1 MTGSRSDPQV
11 GRLPFSHVSVHRPFT
26 AGCARVIGMARALGA
41 MAVLLLCA
49 ACGQPEV
56 RGSDGVPTDLPA
68 PTGTTLP
75 TAGTAMPQLSA
86 APTSAPPRPCEVNT
100 QIPEPVADAPPPPAT
115 GAPPTGTGPD
125 IAPHH
130 PENNR
135 WKQRKP
141 LNAKGVQSGRDAIA
155 KISPVV
161 QRVCESGDFS
171 IDATK
176 KALAQYQPIVEHP
189 AFYATGVSFNITVDN
204 GPNERATCVLG
215 ALEPG
220 LVRISIDGTN
230 GEGSCYT
237 PKTR

>member
-1 MTGSRSDPQV
+1 
-11 GRLPFSHVSVHRPFT
+11 
-26 AGCARVIGMARALGA
+26 

-56 RGSDGVPTDLPA
+56 RTTAEIPTDLPA

-75 TAGTAMPQLSA
+75 TAGTAAGQLTT
-86 APTSAPPRPCEVNT
+86 APTSVPPRPCEVNT
-100 QIPEPVADAPPPPAT
+100 QIPEPVADTPPPPT

-125 IAPHH
+125 VAPHQT
-130 PENNR
+130 ENNR

-155 KISPVV
+155 KISPMVR
-161 QRVCESGDFS
+161 RVCESGDFS
-171 IDATK
+171 PDATK
-176 KALAQYQPIVEHP
+176 KALAEFKPIVEQP
-189 AFYATGVSFNITVDN
+189 AFWATGVSFNITVDN
-204 GPNERATCVLG
+204 GPNERVTCVLG
-215 ALEPG
+215 GLEPG

-237 PKTR
+237 PKTK